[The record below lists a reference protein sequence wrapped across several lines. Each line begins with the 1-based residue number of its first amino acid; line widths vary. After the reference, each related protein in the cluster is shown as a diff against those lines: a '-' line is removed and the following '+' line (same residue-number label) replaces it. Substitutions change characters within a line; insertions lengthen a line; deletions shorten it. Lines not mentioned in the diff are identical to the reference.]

1 MRGRID
7 VFTLFLERSK
17 VITETDFDT
26 AAGILI
32 AFWILL
38 LLYALFKIVKPLT
51 D

>member
-1 MRGRID
+1 MQGRTE
-7 VFTLFLERSK
+7 VFSLFLERSK

-26 AAGILI
+26 AAGLLV

-38 LLYALFKIVKPLT
+38 MLYAIFRIVKSLT